1 MSSFRLIAVLSAALW
16 LLALP
21 APAPG
26 ALGATCQAKVHKL
39 QRQNLALRRKLATV
53 IDQRDTARE
62 ERDTARTELSTAQ
75 SGVAG
80 AILTMTPEQAW
91 QLLGGSLNYVLSAP
105 PRWSTSHYV
114 SGDYE
119 TWTFTSCGFCV
130 GPG

>member
-1 MSSFRLIAVLSAALW
+1 MMARFRLIAVLSAALW
-16 LLALP
+16 LALPSP
-21 APAPG
+21 APA

-39 QRQNLALRRKLATV
+39 QRQNLALRRKLSTV
-53 IDQRDTARE
+53 IIQRNKARE
-62 ERDTARTELSTAQ
+62 ERDTARAELSTAQ
-75 SGVAG
+75 NGVAG

-91 QLLGGSLNYVLSAP
+91 QLLSSPLSFVLSAE

-130 GPG
+130 GPR